1 MLAAVNLVNAGVVFS
16 GLERST
22 TSMNIWYACIQVCC
36 MSRFDWDRIPATPF
50 HDCSVHFC
58 MHVKGTCANLL
69 HPQKRGIQKGAE
81 HAVPRQVKLWH
92 NNIWMARVQVMGAML
107 TVAIF
112 VGWLYIMSMTAIKAW
127 QGHLFRAYSPSQ
139 PMADLRSAHP
149 AHSPATNGVN
159 GV

>member
-1 MLAAVNLVNAGVVFS
+1 MNLCKSFAP
-16 GLERST
+16 LETRNT
-22 TSMNIWYACIQVCC
+22 
-36 MSRFDWDRIPATPF
+36 
-50 HDCSVHFC
+50 
-58 MHVKGTCANLL
+58 
-69 HPQKRGIQKGAE
+69 KRAK
-81 HAVPRQVKLWH
+81 HAVPRQIKLWGLG
-92 NNIWMARVQVMGAML
+92 NNISNARVQVMGAML

-139 PMADLRSAHP
+139 PMADLRSTHP